1 MREKLGGDELSKK
14 RFREDNFLS
23 KKKRQGW
30 SFLNGKKKKKS
41 KLLEW
46 LEDEVKELVKQR
58 AKELVERAWLNK
70 KGVERSVH
78 LFLVVP

>member
-1 MREKLGGDELSKK
+1 MELLERKEKE
-14 RFREDNFLS
+14 
-23 KKKRQGW
+23 
-30 SFLNGKKKKKS
+30 KS